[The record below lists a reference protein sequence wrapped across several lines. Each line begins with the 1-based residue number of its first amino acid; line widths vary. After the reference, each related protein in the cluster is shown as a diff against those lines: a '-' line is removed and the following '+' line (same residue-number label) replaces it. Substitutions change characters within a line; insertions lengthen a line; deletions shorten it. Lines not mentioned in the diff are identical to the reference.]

1 MQAFK
6 IECVENSSVTSRP
19 LLKPIT
25 AHFPLDF
32 LFLLPYHCTTVYT
45 QKMFLQIIL
54 TESSLITRCTCFSLI
69 SEFTLL
75 VKILLKSSQSYLP
88 DKNG

>member
-6 IECVENSSVTSRP
+6 IECVDNSSVTSP

-32 LFLLPYHCTTVYT
+32 TLLLPYHCTTVYT

-75 VKILLKSSQSYLP
+75 VKILLKSSLSYLP
-88 DKNG
+88 DKYG